1 MIGSL
6 EGWAQRKGVLR
17 MVVDNKVPSIV
28 VSLAAVVWL
37 SLAPSSAKAQSAD
50 RERGAILI
58 GSFIT
63 NRNTD
68 ARVDSEAGAPGTDVD
83 LENELGLKA
92 STSVVRASGYFWL
105 SRRQRLDVSYFDLS
119 RSASRKIDET
129 INFDDKTYLI
139 NTTVSTENN
148 LTISKLDYTFA
159 FLTREKWYV
168 GVTAGL
174 YVARMG
180 LSLSEPTHGTF
191 STETLTAPLPVIGF
205 RGEYGINDHWTLRG
219 AFQWFGI
226 TLDNVSG
233 HLTDN
238 YAGVDYGFGKRF
250 AVGLAYDK
258 VGMNIEANKPNFKGS
273 LDWGYDGWLLYF
285 KTDFGGG
292 VSKR

>member
-1 MIGSL
+1 MAINNKMS
-6 EGWAQRKGVLR
+6 AIVLG
-17 MVVDNKVPSIV
+17 
-28 VSLAAVVWL
+28 LAAIAGF
-37 SLAPSSAKAQSAD
+37 SLAPSSANAQSAD
-50 RERGAILI
+50 RERGAILL
-58 GSFIT
+58 GTFIT

-68 ARVDSEAGAPGTDVD
+68 ARVDSNSGNPGTDVD
-83 LENELGLKA
+83 LENELGLQS
-92 STSVVRASGYFWL
+92 STSVMRAGGYFWL

-129 INFDDKTYLI
+129 INFDDKTFQI
-139 NTTVSTENN
+139 NTVVSTENS
-148 LTISKLDYTFA
+148 LTITKLDYTFA
-159 FLTREKWYV
+159 FLTRDNWFL
-168 GVTAGL
+168 GVTGGL
-174 YVARMG
+174 YVARTG

-191 STETLTAPLPVIGF
+191 SSESLTAPLPVVGL

-226 TLDNVSG
+226 TVDNISG
-233 HLTDN
+233 HLTDT

-258 VGMNIEANKPNFKGS
+258 VGMGVEASKQGKLNGS

-285 KTDFGGG
+285 KADFGGG